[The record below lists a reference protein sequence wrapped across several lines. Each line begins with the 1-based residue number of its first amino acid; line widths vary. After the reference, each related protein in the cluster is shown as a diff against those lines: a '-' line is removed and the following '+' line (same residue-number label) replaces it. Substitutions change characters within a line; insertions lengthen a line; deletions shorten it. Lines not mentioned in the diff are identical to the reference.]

1 MFIIQFINFNHF
13 KNLKK
18 HTDMKRLLTLLSLL
32 VLTVTQF
39 ACSSSDSPDT
49 PVVVDPPVVVA
60 DDFIRAAD
68 ISFLPEIESAGVVF
82 TNNGKAEDMLTTL
95 KNSGCNTIRIR
106 LWKNPA
112 NGHSGLAEVKTLA
125 ARVKS
130 AGLKVWITVHYSDTW
145 ADPERQT
152 TPDEWKNLSFADL
165 KTAVAAYTSTIITEI
180 NPDIIQIGNEINS
193 GLLWPQGNLINQ
205 ETQCID
211 LLKTAS
217 ATIRSKAPKTKI
229 MIHYAGVKASDTD
242 WFFGKVNSVDYDYIG
257 LSYYPIWHGTD
268 LSVVKSTIDALGT
281 KYSKKVLI
289 AETAYPFTL
298 LWNDNTGNIVGNEN
312 QLVSG
317 YPATPDGQKNYV
329 LAIKDLVKT
338 SKNGIGFAYW
348 GGEWIAFKGTAS
360 TNGST
365 FENQAFYDFSNKAL
379 PVLQAFSLK

>member
-1 MFIIQFINFNHF
+1 M
-13 KNLKK
+13 KK
-18 HTDMKRLLTLLSLL
+18 VLTLLSIIVLL
-32 VLTVTQF
+32 AMQF
-39 ACSSSDSPDT
+39 ACSSSDSTDT
-49 PVVVDPPVVVA
+49 PVVVDPPVVT

-68 ISFLPEIESAGVVF
+68 ISFLPQIESAGVVLY
-82 TNNGKAEDMLTTL
+82 NNAKAEDMLTTL
-95 KNSGCNTIRIR
+95 KNAGCNTIRIR

-112 NGHSGLAEVKTLA
+112 DGHSGLTEVKALA
-125 ARVKS
+125 ARVKQ
-130 AGLKVWITVHYSDTW
+130 AGLKVWLTVHYSDTW
-145 ADPERQT
+145 ADPGVQT
-152 TPDEWKNLSFADL
+152 TPEEWKNLSFADL
-165 KTAVAAYTSTIITEI
+165 KTAVATYTSTIITEI

-193 GLLWPQGNLINQ
+193 GLLWPQGHLINQ
-205 ETQCID
+205 EAQCID

-242 WFFGKVNSVDYDYIG
+242 WFFGKVKSVDYDYIG
-257 LSYYPIWHGTD
+257 LSYYPVWHGTD

-298 LWNDNTGNIVGNEN
+298 LWNDQTNNIVGNAN

-317 YPATPDGQKNYV
+317 YPATPDGQKSYV

-338 SKNGIGFAYW
+338 SKTGIGFAYW
-348 GGEWIAFKGTAS
+348 GGEWIAFKGTTS

-379 PVLQAFSLK
+379 PVLQAFSLN

>member
-1 MFIIQFINFNHF
+1 M
-13 KNLKK
+13 KK
-18 HTDMKRLLTLLSLL
+18 FLTLVSLIA
-32 VLTVTQF
+32 LTVIQF
-39 ACSSSDSPDT
+39 ACSSSDSPVA
-49 PVVVDPPVVVA
+49 PVVVDPPVVVS

-68 ISFLPEIESAGVVF
+68 ISYLPEIESAGAVF
-82 TNNGKAEDMLTTL
+82 TNNGKTEDMLTTL

-125 ARVKS
+125 ARVKQ
-130 AGLKVWITVHYSDTW
+130 AGLKVWLTVHYSDTW
-145 ADPERQT
+145 ADPGVQT

-180 NPDIIQIGNEINS
+180 NPDIIQIGNEIND
-193 GLLWPQGNLINQ
+193 GFLWPQGKLSTN

-217 ATIRSKAPKTKI
+217 AVIRSKAPNTKI
-229 MIHYAGVKASDTD
+229 MIHYAGVNASDTD
-242 WFFGKVNSVDYDYIG
+242 WFFGKVKTVDYDYIG
-257 LSYYPIWHGTD
+257 LSYYPIWHGKD
-268 LSVVKSTIDALGT
+268 LTVVKSTIDALGT
-281 KYSKKVLI
+281 KFSKKVII

-298 LWNDNTGNIVGNEN
+298 DWNDKTNNIMGQEN

-317 YPATPDGQKNYV
+317 YPATPEGQKNYM
-329 LAIKDLVKT
+329 LAIKNLVKT
-338 SKNGIGFAYW
+338 SKSGIGFAYW

-379 PVLQAFSLK
+379 PVLQAFSLN